1 MSELLEKFK
10 ECNYQICTDTR
21 NIIPGSIFFAL
32 KGDNFNG
39 NQYAQK
45 AIELGSKYAVIDE
58 NAYYDNNTLL
68 VDNVL
73 VTLQQLANEYRN
85 TFSIPVLGITGSN
98 GKTTAKE
105 LIHSVVSRKL
115 KCHSTPGNFNN
126 HIGLP
131 LTILSMP
138 LDTEFLILEM
148 GDNHSGEIKTLS
160 EIGNPT
166 HALVTNVGKDH
177 IEGFGS
183 FENNK
188 LAKKELFDYVEL
200 TQGTAFIPSFEEE
213 LIDMSSGVS
222 DRVFFGT
229 ETGYSYVNYTKSNPF
244 IHFKIENNKEATTNL
259 IGDYNI
265 KNIEMANCIGKYF
278 EVHIEDI
285 YTAIS
290 GYHPKNNRSQFVE
303 SNGHKIFL
311 DAYNANP
318 SSVVLALESFSKQHL
333 LPNRLVVLG
342 DMLELGA
349 ESITEHQTIADSITE
364 LGISAYLV
372 GTEYGQTKKHDNITY
387 FDNRIDLIKFLKE
400 NPLPKSQILIKG
412 SRGIRLEE
420 VLEHL

>member
-1 MSELLEKFK
+1 MSELLEKFI
-10 ECNYQICTDTR
+10 ECNYQVCTDTR

-39 NQYAQK
+39 NQYANK
-45 AIELGSKYAVIDE
+45 AIELGAKYAVIDE
-58 NAYYDNNTLL
+58 DEFYNNNTLL
-68 VDNVL
+68 VDDVL
-73 VTLQQLANEYRN
+73 TTLQQLANEYRN
-85 TFSIPVLGITGSN
+85 TFNIPVLGITGSN

-105 LIHSVVSRKL
+105 LIHSVISQKF

-131 LTILSMP
+131 LTILGMP
-138 LDTEFLILEM
+138 MGAEFLILEM

-200 TQGTAFIPSFEEE
+200 TKGTAFIPSFEEE
-213 LIDMSSGVS
+213 LIDMSSGVA
-222 DRVFFGT
+222 DRVFFGSQS
-229 ETGYSYVNYTKSNPF
+229 GYSYVEHTKSDPF
-244 IHFKIENNKEATTNL
+244 IHFRIEGNKEASTNL

-265 KNIEMANCIGKYF
+265 KNVEMANCIGKYF
-278 EVHIEDI
+278 KVETEDI

-290 GYHPKNNRSQFVE
+290 KYQPKNNRSQFIE
-303 SNGHKIFL
+303 SNGHKVFL

-318 SSVVLALESFSKQHL
+318 SSVELALDSFDKQHL
-333 LPNRLVVLG
+333 LNNRVVILG
-342 DMLELGA
+342 DMLELGE
-349 ESITEHQTIADSITE
+349 ESTKEHQTIADR
-364 LGISAYLV
+364 ISKLDIKAYLI
-372 GTEYGQTKKHDNITY
+372 GSEYSKTKKHSGISY
-387 FDNRIDLIKFLKE
+387 FDNRKELIEFLNE

-420 VLEHL
+420 TLEHL